1 MSFELERRVWAIP
14 LPSTDKLVLLCLAH
28 HANPDN
34 GLCYPSTSKIG
45 KDTGLHPKSVSR
57 VLTRLQKRK
66 LVTIKRRMD
75 NSNLF
80 TVTLPRGGNRKQAPK
95 GGGNPKLPYPS
106 IILPRESYSLLE

>member
-1 MSFELERRVWAIP
+1 MSFELEKRAWAIP
-14 LPSTDKLVLLCLAH
+14 LPSTEKLVLLCLAH

-34 GLCYPSTSKIG
+34 GLCFPSTSKIG

-66 LVTIKRRMD
+66 LVKVKRRMD

-80 TVTLPRGGNRKQAPK
+80 TVTLP
-95 GGGNPKLPYPS
+95 GGGNPALPYPS

>member
-1 MSFELERRVWAIP
+1 
-14 LPSTDKLVLLCLAH
+14 
-28 HANPDN
+28 
-34 GLCYPSTSKIG
+34 
-45 KDTGLHPKSVSR
+45 
-57 VLTRLQKRK
+57 
-66 LVTIKRRMD
+66 MD